1 MRVYT
6 ESSQVFDFGLTGRET
21 QENFNAE
28 MYKAIAYSSSA
39 GVQLDALVHK
49 HWDQWVQLV
58 AEAPWLKNWTRSY
71 LYPKAAEG
79 VTRDQLRSVLSNW
92 ETLAQ
97 ALYVEAVWGYGI
109 RDWLHGEAAVISKDC
124 KDCKGSKKYS
134 FGTNEALRRILEL
147 QCSRWPSDTRT
158 YLWDQKIYMGCGI
171 LVPCEFGDLDRW
183 LRSLV
188 RDATS

>member
-21 QENFNAE
+21 QENFTAD

-49 HWDQWVQLV
+49 HWNQWVQLV

-71 LYPKAAEG
+71 LYPKADVG

-109 RDWLHGEAAVISKDC
+109 RDWLHGEAAVISKDH
-124 KDCKGSKKYS
+124 KGGKKYS

-183 LRSLV
+183 LRSLIH
-188 RDATS
+188 AAS